1 MAQFDVY
8 RQKGRTILLVDWQNN
23 YLSHLTTRFAIPL
36 IPTGKAP
43 PKATG
48 LNPVLEVDG
57 EDFVFSPNAAA
68 TIQVQH
74 MGNRIASLAAE
85 QDAIK
90 AAIDQLVTGC

>member
-1 MAQFDVY
+1 
-8 RQKGRTILLVDWQNN
+8 
-23 YLSHLTTRFAIPL
+23 
-36 IPTGKAP
+36 
-43 PKATG
+43 
-48 LNPVLEVDG
+48 VLEVDG